1 MFRTRA
7 STLRTG
13 PVVAAVVIG
22 VLIVAAAVL
31 AYFKRDAIRAWRK
44 KRAEAARQQAAQNG
58 QYRIPAQGQTPQ
70 NQQWPSQPGPP

>member
-1 MFRTRA
+1 VFNARV

-31 AYFKRDAIRAWRK
+31 AYFKREV
-44 KRAEAARQQAAQNG
+44 AE
-58 QYRIPAQGQTPQ
+58 
-70 NQQWPSQPGPP
+70 